1 MAPDIDDVVMLFPFT
16 AGLQLPGASLGT
28 VTFSLTTFGQH
39 VTGQLLSLCKQ
50 LLVSCPVV
58 GAERSPGTEK
68 LGSFSVPGSQC
79 HCVRG

>member
-39 VTGQLLSLCKQ
+39 ETGQLTVQTASG
-50 LLVSCPVV
+50 LLPCC
-58 GAERSPGTEK
+58 G
-68 LGSFSVPGSQC
+68 C
-79 HCVRG
+79 